1 MDANHLVPF
10 KPNGSGTIHGDLSR
24 SGSEPDSLLDLYG
37 RPRSH
42 IDNVDQLVKADNQ
55 DSIYMDDEDPEQSRW
70 IHRDKLALIESHE
83 MQEAGIKYPRFPR
96 SNSRSNRK
104 KGHIRQQSHERIS
117 NGASQS
123 DPGLHDFEV
132 ETRQSGGLS
141 NGHGEE
147 QTLEGEPSFD
157 LRTSDEIAQE
167 SYSMSIASPV
177 YRQPGTRSSSSR
189 IPLPK
194 SSPLPIPQEHI
205 DRNTP
210 LMRTRGTSENWSA
223 GDDDGMGYKK
233 GRSRSRSLS
242 VGSQVLLDDGEPLS
256 DAPNTTAHDG
266 VNGSPSTSPTK
277 RLGIKSGQVTSS
289 NARKATGALRN
300 VSEPQKTRSASNT
313 FRSSPNQRP
322 KSRSGLESRPATAIN
337 RPEGD
342 APWLATMYK
351 PDPRLPPDQQILP
364 THAKRMQQEKDRTS
378 GRPSG
383 DFTSSIEHAEDGSYP
398 SSSSPAHPE
407 VNGRVDQI
415 GDEPGWPLRPLPAAK
430 ADGSPDPAGTA
441 EQHAGYSTIPK
452 VQNTPPIGKAAET
465 TAVGSQAALESS
477 TTKPQDKPEKTG
489 RACGCCV
496 LM

>member
-1 MDANHLVPF
+1 MDVNHLVPF
-10 KPNGSGTIHGDLSR
+10 KSNGSGTIHSDLSR

-42 IDNVDQLVKADNQ
+42 VDNVDQLVKADNQ
-55 DSIYMDDEDPEQSRW
+55 DSLYLDNEDPEQSRW

-83 MQEAGIKYPRFPR
+83 MQEAGIKFPPFPR

-104 KGHIRQQSHERIS
+104 KSHIRPQSHERSS
-117 NGASQS
+117 N
-123 DPGLHDFEV
+123 DPSHPDPSLHDFEA
-132 ETRQSGGLS
+132 ETRHSGGLS
-141 NGHGEE
+141 NGHEVE
-147 QTLEGEPSFD
+147 QTQEDEPIFD

-167 SYSMSIASPV
+167 SYSMSIASPI

-205 DRNTP
+205 ERNTP
-210 LMRTRGTSENWSA
+210 LTRTRGASGNWSA
-223 GDDDGMGYKK
+223 GDDDGMVYKK
-233 GRSRSRSLS
+233 GRSRSLS

-256 DAPNTTAHDG
+256 DAPNPAAHDG

-277 RLGIKSGQVTSS
+277 RIGLKAGQVTSS

-300 VSEPQKTRSASNT
+300 VSDPQKTRSASNT
-313 FRSSPNQRP
+313 YRSSPNQRP

-342 APWLATMYK
+342 PPWLATMYK

-364 THAKRMQQEKDRTS
+364 THAKRMQQEKDRS
-378 GRPSG
+378 LGHPSG
-383 DFTSSIEHAEDGSYP
+383 DFASSTEHAEDKSYP
-398 SSSSPAHPE
+398 TSPSLVHPE
-407 VNGRVDQI
+407 VNGRASQI
-415 GDEPGWPLRPLPAAK
+415 GDEPGWPLRALPAAK
-430 ADGSPDPAGTA
+430 ADGSADPAGTA

-452 VQNTPPIGKAAET
+452 VQNTPPIGKAAEA
-465 TAVGSQAALESS
+465 TAPESS
-477 TTKPQDKPEKTG
+477 TTKPQEKPEKTS

>member
-1 MDANHLVPF
+1 MDGNHLVPF
-10 KPNGSGTIHGDLSR
+10 KTNGSATIHSDLSR

-37 RPRSH
+37 RPRSLG
-42 IDNVDQLVKADNQ
+42 NVDLLAKADNQ
-55 DSIYMDDEDPEQSRW
+55 DSVYMDDEDPEQSRW

-83 MQEAGIKYPRFPR
+83 MQEAGIKYPHFPR
-96 SNSRSNRK
+96 SSSRSNRK
-104 KGHIRQQSHERIS
+104 KGHIRQQSRERSS
-117 NGASQS
+117 NGASQP
-123 DPGLHDFEV
+123 DPVLHDSEA

-141 NGHGEE
+141 NGLGGKEAV
-147 QTLEGEPSFD
+147 EGEPSFD

-167 SYSMSIASPV
+167 SYPMTVMSPV

-194 SSPLPIPQEHI
+194 SSPMPIPQEHI

-210 LMRTRGTSENWSA
+210 LTRTRGASENWST
-223 GDDDGMGYKK
+223 GDDDGMEYNK
-233 GRSRSRSLS
+233 GRSRSHS

-256 DAPNTTAHDG
+256 DAPNPIAYDG
-266 VNGSPSTSPTK
+266 NNGSPSTSPTK
-277 RLGIKSGQVTSS
+277 RLAIKSGQGTSN

-300 VSEPQKTRSASNT
+300 VSDPPKTRSASNT
-313 FRSSPNQRP
+313 YRSSPNQRP

-342 APWLATMYK
+342 PPWLATMYK

-378 GRPSG
+378 GHPREDYASPA
-383 DFTSSIEHAEDGSYP
+383 EHAEDRSYP
-398 SSSSPAHPE
+398 TSPSPALPE
-407 VNGRVDQI
+407 DNGNVDQI
-415 GDEPGWPLRPLPAAK
+415 DDEAGWPLRALPAAK
-430 ADGSPDPAGTA
+430 ADGSYDPAGTS

-452 VQNTPPIGKAAET
+452 VQNTPPIGKAVEAK
-465 TAVGSQAALESS
+465 TAGSQTAADSS
-477 TTKPQDKPEKTG
+477 TAKPQEKSEKAS